1 MRIPNREHEAR
12 GWRIRE
18 IAPDFRLEDVWA
30 LPVRGEADDFAALL
44 DVMASIDPAND
55 ASAPTRLLFRVR
67 ACLGRWFGW
76 DDAADQRAIPGDHAG
91 SLIDR
96 LPDDLRN
103 TTADLDFSAVPFT
116 PLYRTDTEFAA
127 ELSNQT
133 VHGVLHLAWA
143 EQDDGRHQGRLA
155 VYVKPRGRVGEAY
168 MALIT
173 PFRHFIVYPALLRQ
187 IERDW
192 ATRTARAR

>member
-1 MRIPNREHEAR
+1 MRIPNREHEGR

-18 IAPDFRLEDVWA
+18 IVPEFRLEDVWA
-30 LPVRGEADDFAALL
+30 LPVRGDADDFAALL

-76 DDAADQRAIPGDHAG
+76 DDETDQRAIPGDHDG

-103 TTADLDFSAVPFT
+103 TTADLDFSAIPFT

-143 EQDDGRHQGRLA
+143 EQDDGRHHGRLA

-192 ATRTARAR
+192 ATRTARAG